1 MHQDCL
7 RVQTEEDARDIS
19 VHLIEVIIQQLNAI
33 QLQIQAEY
41 KELKAKWNMPIE
53 EYIQTI
59 KRPKQLKKQLM
70 NILQMF

>member
-7 RVQTEEDARDIS
+7 RVQTEEDARNIS